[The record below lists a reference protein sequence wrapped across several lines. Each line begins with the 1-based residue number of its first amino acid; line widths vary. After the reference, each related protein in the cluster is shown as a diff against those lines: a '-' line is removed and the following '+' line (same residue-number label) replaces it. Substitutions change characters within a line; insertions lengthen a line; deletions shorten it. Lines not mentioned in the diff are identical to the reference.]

1 MVKQFQS
8 AQYKRLVFCVTENE
22 KNEKSEKLWL
32 FSLFLQLNNLIR
44 SLNLKFEQLSAV
56 SL

>member
-8 AQYKRLVFCVTENE
+8 AQYKRLGFCMTENE

-44 SLNLKFEQLSAV
+44 SLSLKFEKLSAV